1 MEKYETRSVDFTSF
15 ILTARE
21 KKNGFDSPFHETF
34 FSIIERVAP
43 ILFSKIFNKEI
54 QSFKKSVR
62 S

>member
-21 KKNGFDSPFHETF
+21 KKNGFDSSFHETF
-34 FSIIERVAP
+34 FSIIVAP